1 MPKQI
6 KTIKPIKGFNEN
18 GVWVELDN
26 TDLYKGIY
34 AIGLDDPVKEEST
47 IVKSKIGLGGLTSNE
62 GGLLKR
68 LRSYYI
74 AFPDGMW
81 IYCLLFTVDKDPDF
95 LRKVEREIHEL
106 LSKKRYK
113 SQYLTN
119 LKESEWFK
127 ASIRQIR
134 NAFVKVNKRYPNR
147 TFIVFP
153 SDYEEEPKDSER
165 QR

>member
-1 MPKQI
+1 MPKVI
-6 KTIKPIKGFNEN
+6 RTIKPIKGYNEN

-26 TDLYKGIY
+26 SDLYKGIY
-34 AIGLDDPVKEEST
+34 AIGLDDPVKEDKT
-47 IVKSKIGLGGLTSNE
+47 VVKSKIGLGGLTSNE

-74 AFPDGMW
+74 AYPDGMW
-81 IYCLLFTVDKDPDF
+81 IYSLLFTVNKDPNF
-95 LRKVEREIHEL
+95 LRKVEREIHEV

-113 SQYLTN
+113 SLYLTN

-127 ASIRQIR
+127 ASIKQIR
-134 NAFVKVNKRYPNR
+134 NAFVKVSHRYPNE

-153 SDYEEEPKDSER
+153 SEEE
-165 QR
+165 